1 MTTRMTNYS
10 VPTPPKLLT
19 PSELVFLH
27 AEQFSQRG
35 WFNAPKLSHLDI
47 KVAGPKLV
55 QSIVTVGFLAN
66 ELSNNIFLGFH
77 SRSDILRFIT
87 QRTLYAFR
95 KDQENSWPLR
105 SLEYQICALTEN
117 LEDQIG
123 GAPVKHILYQW
134 IGVTGKNPYR
144 SVISKLEYSLGRWQK
159 YDRIGHKVPLSGPGA
174 GKLSAEALDYTAD
187 QPIEPVVRLLGDY
200 TDQQPKKVQGIISA
214 TIWAFSSRTDT
225 D

>member
-1 MTTRMTNYS
+1 MNQNLANFS
-10 VPTPPKLLT
+10 VPTPPELLT

-27 AEQFSQRG
+27 ADRFSQG
-35 WFNAPKLSHLDI
+35 GFFSTIKLNHLGI
-47 KVAGPKLV
+47 KVGGYKLL
-55 QSIVTVGFLAN
+55 QYITTAAFLAN

-77 SRSDILRFIT
+77 SRSDILRFFT
-87 QRTLYAFR
+87 GKTLYAFR

-105 SLEYQICALTEN
+105 SLEYQICALTEA
-117 LEDQIG
+117 LEDHIG
-123 GAPVKHILYQW
+123 GVPAKHILYQW
-134 IGVTGKNPYR
+134 IGVSGKNPYR